1 MRRFALP
8 VGGLLILVCFLGST
22 AAAFDAHYREEI
34 ERWRAKR
41 EANLKADDGWLT
53 VSGLYWLCPGQTRIG
68 SDPASDILLPARTPG
83 SVGTI
88 ELDQGRASFHSSA
101 GVAITR
107 NGIPFQGGPIESD
120 ADEHPDTLAIG
131 DVKLILLKRGDRFAV
146 RLKDNQN
153 PCRADFTGLSWY
165 PVREEWRI
173 QAQFV
178 AFPSATTLKMETI
191 IGETEATE
199 SPGYA
204 TFERG
209 GKFYRLQAAREKDG
223 SLWFVFRDRT
233 SGRTTHG
240 GARQLHA
247 DPPREGLIELD
258 FNRAVNLPC
267 AYTPYA
273 TCPLAPRE
281 NRLDLAIEAGERK
294 YEPARRD
301 RSRGES
307 GRTSS

>member
-1 MRRFALP
+1 MARVVFT
-8 VGGLLILVCFLGST
+8 VVGLLVLVSRLGCT
-22 AAAFDAHYREEI
+22 AAAAEGRYREEI
-34 ERWRAKR
+34 ERWREKR
-41 EANLKADDGWLT
+41 EADLKADDGWLS
-53 VSGLYWLCPGQTRIG
+53 VSGLYWICPGQTRIG
-68 SDPASDILLPARTPG
+68 SDPANDILLPARTPG
-83 SVGTI
+83 SVGAI
-88 ELDQGRASFHSSA
+88 ELAEGKASFRPSA
-101 GVAITR
+101 SVTITR
-107 NGIPFQGGPIESD
+107 NSIPFHGGPIESD

-146 RLKDNQN
+146 RVKDNQS
-153 PCRADFTGLSWY
+153 PCRAEFAGLSWY

-173 QAQFV
+173 QAQFI
-178 AFPSATTLKMETI
+178 AFPSATKLKMETI

-247 DPPREGLIELD
+247 APPRGGLIELD
-258 FNRAVNLPC
+258 FNKAVNLPC

-301 RSRGES
+301 RSARES
-307 GRTSS
+307 GRPSS